1 MKKLLLG
8 VWIGVWMCL
17 GISSSFAEDGKI
29 GGTYAVQ
36 GTNPG
41 GKVSYT
47 GTVTITPTGKVYQ
60 MDWKVGNTYSGI
72 GIVNGNIL
80 SVGWGNLAQAGYGV
94 VTYTIQSNG
103 VLSGTWAMAKGT
115 ELGTETLTPMK

>member
-1 MKKLLLG
+1 MTVLLAALLCCY
-8 VWIGVWMCL
+8 VPP
-17 GISSSFAEDGKI
+17 SFSQEVKI
-29 GGTYAVQ
+29 GGTYSVE

-41 GKVSYT
+41 GKGSYK
-47 GTVTITPTGKVYQ
+47 GSVTITPVGKVYQ
-60 MDWKVGNTYSGI
+60 LDWKVGNIYSGI

-80 SVGWGNLAQAGYGV
+80 SVGWGNLAQAGYGI

-115 ELGTETLTPMK
+115 ELGSETLTPMK